1 MLEHLIPRGYQPQ
14 GGLISPEGVFCLNIP
29 KNASTYITN
38 LLVHNGWTYS
48 KCDNPDIK
56 KYIVIL
62 RDPLE
67 RWVSGMATYTA
78 SWILGPSYGS
88 EAFNDDF
95 NDLAERFIFDQIVFD
110 DHTTP
115 QVQFIKQ
122 LNTSIPITYFA
133 LNVSLHTNL
142 EHFLNTKL
150 EVSEELNSNAT
161 ENNYDTKNIAKKMQ
175 FIIDQ
180 NPSYKA
186 RVIDRFSE
194 DYDLLRKI
202 HFYDFYNESR

>member
-1 MLEHLIPRGYQPQ
+1 M
-14 GGLISPEGVFCLNIP
+14 
-29 KNASTYITN
+29 
-38 LLVHNGWTYS
+38 
-48 KCDNPDIK
+48 
-56 KYIVIL
+56 